1 MLMRRRVAAVTV
13 GMLCTAGALWPA
25 SLSPVLTRAI
35 NDAFDKTADAGGP
48 RESAIAAVHFFEQR
62 RFETQF
68 VDAVKISTE
77 NLATADSAYTA
88 VSVRDPQTGMWVRVD
103 LNRHEFS
110 WPWSSEDKTFYG
122 NLWIGYRGRL
132 INYPASDPESVNKF
146 YRHVLDAIPK
156 SVLNETLFRFRF
168 TVTPPEVG
176 PDGKYRNPH
185 VDQFLRENG
194 KILEARDIHPFTE
207 VPIGIW
213 DNGENADTRFEYWSG
228 SGWFCIVGRRAP
240 MDLKLVT
247 LMEDRLNEARQKG
260 TSPLAPPG
268 PPKKWPWIVFGIL
281 CVGIVAVLIWQR
293 RRFAGRETAIAYW
306 ACQVFGW
313 GAFPALALAQK
324 WTELRPDGRATQA
337 VFFVGGI
344 GLTHLLRREIRRRGW
359 LSLPAWPL
367 FGRLA
372 IVVPLIGLVHATL
385 AAFWGLAFVNPKE
398 FRIDGNT
405 CIFMTMLTAV
415 WAALYVLITG
425 PRRQREIQVRLQLS
439 LREAELRA
447 LEAQINP
454 HFLFNSL
461 NSIRALVI
469 ENPAKA
475 QDMLTRLANIL
486 RYNLRTDVNHTVP
499 LASEVDIVSDYL
511 ALESA
516 RYEDRLRVQMTID
529 PAAGEVQVP
538 PMLLQSLV
546 ENALKHGIAPLTAGG
561 DLTIRAR
568 VVGDVMLLEVENPGQ
583 VTEAAPE
590 GTQLGIAN
598 IRERLR
604 ILYSGRAKLELKNR
618 DGRVAATALIPRT
631 A

>member
-13 GMLCTAGALWPA
+13 GLLCTAGALWPA
-25 SLSPVLTRAI
+25 PISPVLTKAI
-35 NDAFDKTADAGGP
+35 NDAFDKTPDAGGP
-48 RESAIAAVHFFEQR
+48 RESTIAAAHLFEQR
-62 RFETQF
+62 GFETQF
-68 VDAVKISTE
+68 VEAVKISTG
-77 NLATADSAYTA
+77 NLVNADSAYTA
-88 VSVRDPQTGMWVRVD
+88 VAVHDPQTGLWVRVD
-103 LNRHEFS
+103 LNRHEYS
-110 WPWSSEDKTFYG
+110 WPWGSDDKKFYG
-122 NLWIGYRGRL
+122 NLWIAYRGPL
-132 INYPASDPESVNKF
+132 TKSPASDAESAKKF
-146 YRHVLDAIPK
+146 YRQAIDAIPK

-168 TVTPPEVG
+168 TVASTEIG
-176 PDGKYRNPH
+176 PDGKYLNPQ

-194 KILEARDIHPFTE
+194 KILEAHGIHPLTE

-213 DNGENADTRFEYWSG
+213 DNGENADMRLEYWPG
-228 SGWFCIVGRRAP
+228 SGWFCLVGRQAR
-240 MDLKLVT
+240 MDLTLVT
-247 LMEDRLNEARQKG
+247 LMEDRLNEAREKG
-260 TSPLAPPG
+260 TPALTPPG
-268 PPKKWPWIVFGIL
+268 PPQKWPWIVFGIL
-281 CVGIVAVLIWQR
+281 CAGIVAVLVWQR

-306 ACQVFGW
+306 ACQVCGW
-313 GAFPALALAQK
+313 GAFPTLALAQN
-324 WTELRPDGRATQA
+324 WTMLDPASRAILA
-337 VFFVGGI
+337 VFFVTGI
-344 GLTHLLRREIRRRGW
+344 GFTHLLRHQMRRRGW
-359 LSLPAWPL
+359 LNLPPWPL
-367 FGRLA
+367 FARLA
-372 IVVPLIGLVHATL
+372 IVVPMIGMAHATL
-385 AAFWGLAFVNPKE
+385 AAFLGLAFVSPRE
-398 FRIDGNT
+398 FRIDGST
-405 CIFMTMLTAV
+405 GILMTLQTAA

-475 QDMLTRLANIL
+475 QDMLTRLANIM
-486 RYNLRTDVNHTVP
+486 RYNLRSDVNHTVA
-499 LASEVDIVSDYL
+499 LATEVDIVSDYL

-529 PAAGEVQVP
+529 RAAAEVQVP

-568 VVGDVMLLEVENPGQ
+568 VVGDVMMLEVENPGQ
-583 VTEAAPE
+583 VSEAGTE

-604 ILYSGRAKLELKNR
+604 ILYSGRAQFELKNR
-618 DGRVAATALIPRT
+618 GGRVAATALIPRT